1 MLKLKLQSS
10 GHLMRR
16 TDSLEKTL
24 MLGKIEGGRRRG
36 WQRMRWLDGIT
47 SLIDVRLSK
56 LWELV
61 MDREAW
67 RPAVHEITK
76 SWTWLS
82 DWTELNW
89 FFQVP
94 VISWVSIWGTPL
106 NQSFSI
112 FCLFVFCCWL
122 FLCPFLLITFPS
134 MKSEYCRSVLACVL
148 YICLCFVYKVSENLS
163 CSSVKFWESMPCIN
177 WAHRHLNPGFPFYSN
192 TRHHP
197 RNVRCSWRMTNHIA
211 GS

>member
-1 MLKLKLQSS
+1 
-10 GHLMRR
+10 MRR

-47 SLIDVRLSK
+47 GLIDVRLSK